1 MAKRL
6 AIPSDELK
14 LRIIGKFHY
23 LDVPRVQRLT
33 IGADAP
39 STDIY
44 EIG

>member
-6 AIPSDELK
+6 AIPSDEIK
-14 LRIIGKFHY
+14 LRIVGKYNY
-23 LDVPRVQRLT
+23 LDVPRVQRITLNS
-33 IGADAP
+33 DAP